1 MFFSWTFLQKFEHLQ
16 RLLHIC
22 NDLTHLHRFFV
33 HELLQ
38 LHLIKPC
45 PVPIESNFA
54 TSLTETS
61 FSCEMGTSVTSK
73 KISTHG
79 VNWFLVNNCLI
90 KPCLVPS
97 LYVPLSSILTT
108 TALMLEN
115 SARPRSTKG
124 ISAYDAMLKTG
135 VTNTCTR
142 THISSSLNH
151 IISSGLKTFE
161 RSFLRSLTAG
171 WGESA
176 MWAYLCTSW

>member
-22 NDLTHLHRFFV
+22 NDLSHLHRFFV

-73 KISTHG
+73 NFSMHR

-97 LYVPLSSILTT
+97 LYIPLSSILTT

-135 VTNTCTR
+135 VTNIIHAR
-142 THISSSLNH
+142 ELIYILHL
-151 IISSGLKTFE
+151 IISS
-161 RSFLRSLTAG
+161 AQV
-171 WGESA
+171 
-176 MWAYLCTSW
+176 